1 MALFD
6 NTMQTGAQAQQ
17 LGFAPPT
24 TPANSF
30 TPPGVPVGYGQMQG
44 QPLLSRNPNYGVPT
58 GIASLLGGTNPM
70 GAPQAGAFLAPQQA
84 VPNQMEGINPITGQ
98 AFQTFDATE
107 TANIFTQGRVAQ
119 EQAAAAAQAEMLRQ
133 AQEQAAAEAAASEAA
148 AQAERDRIAA
158 EQAAVAQAEAD
169 RIAAEQAAAD
179 AAAAEAAAVEAANAK
194 LDPQTPEEI
203 VQGYKDN
210 PQSAPGAGGVLGE
223 EQVAKAL
230 ELDLFDRDSDFFVD
244 RSGLFGPAGTRY
256 DLPNMD
262 DTQTVLSDMRQTQ
275 TGSASPTQEEIS
287 AAIRSG
293 IDFGGEGMGSFMPDL
308 RPGSFDPESG
318 TFLPTGPAAAPAAAP
333 AADPAQAAAQ
343 AAPIAGGSE
352 MGFVPPT
359 QEQINAAIAQM
370 SQVSLAPGEPSLP
383 PLNVP
388 AQAVTGET
396 EIGLG
401 DRLRGMGGIFA
412 NAVAPGDV
420 GYEEL
425 AAAAAPTGGGIAG
438 GVMRGEEGNLNL
450 SSAFPIGNQRP
461 APTPRP
467 VSPPPPPTPFPQA
480 PAPQAPAPM
489 PVPPPGMMIPIPE
502 DTPELSVFNRF
513 QDFGE
518 RIPTGG
524 GRMQA
529 APTGIDALL
538 DVGRAAPTRIPTGLP
553 PVIERPPA
561 LPPRADVI
569 RPPLPPPPP
578 PPPAATPAE
587 ALQTPVPNVLP
598 PPPPM
603 ITPADLRAAAVPAPI
618 ATPDL
623 AALRRAAATPAQIAT
638 PDLAALRRAA
648 ATPTPIATPDLAAL
662 RRAAAT
668 PAQTLTPK
676 LPPKPKTQKV
686 TKPKKGKKKVA
697 QPSKKRRSKRR
708 GRR

>member
-70 GAPQAGAFLAPQQA
+70 GAPQAGALLTPQQA
-84 VPNQMEGINPITGQ
+84 VPNQMEGINPLTGQ
-98 AFQTFDATE
+98 PFQTFDATE
-107 TANIFTQGRVAQ
+107 TANAFTQGRVAQ

-133 AQEQAAAEAAASEAA
+133 AQEQAASEAAATEAA

-262 DTQTVLSDMRQTQ
+262 DTQTVLSDMRQAQ
-275 TGSASPTQEEIS
+275 TGSASPTQEEVM
-287 AAIRSG
+287 AGIRSG
-293 IDFGGEGMGSFMPDL
+293 VNVGSEGMGGFM
-308 RPGSFDPESG
+308 PGSFDPESG
-318 TFLPTGPAAAPAAAP
+318 TFLPTGPASAPVAAPAQTAP
-333 AADPAQAAAQ
+333 Q

-370 SQVSLAPGEPSLP
+370 GQASLAPGEPSLP
-383 PLNVP
+383 PLNMP
-388 AQAVTGET
+388 AQPAAGEP

-401 DRLRGMGGIFA
+401 DSLRGMGGIFA
-412 NAVAPGDV
+412 NAVAPGDA

-425 AAAAAPTGGGIAG
+425 AAAAAPTGGGLAS
-438 GVMRGEEGNLNL
+438 GVMRGETVPFSGKLGGL
-450 SSAFPIGNQRP
+450 LTPSS
-461 APTPRP
+461 
-467 VSPPPPPTPFPQA
+467 
-480 PAPQAPAPM
+480 
-489 PVPPPGMMIPIPE
+489 
-502 DTPELSVFNRF
+502 L
-513 QDFGE
+513 
-518 RIPTGG
+518 
-524 GRMQA
+524 
-529 APTGIDALL
+529 
-538 DVGRAAPTRIPTGLP
+538 
-553 PVIERPPA
+553 
-561 LPPRADVI
+561 
-569 RPPLPPPPP
+569 PLPP
-578 PPPAATPAE
+578 AAPIGSDFLPGVGMEGGIGGMLDPSVIANIRDQIGNSSE
-587 ALQTPVPNVLP
+587 PVE
-598 PPPPM
+598 
-603 ITPADLRAAAVPAPI
+603 AAVTAPSSIPPFMSYDPKAFERINDEMI
-618 ATPDL
+618 ARNSGT
-623 AALRRAAATPAQIAT
+623 
-638 PDLAALRRAA
+638 
-648 ATPTPIATPDLAAL
+648 
-662 RRAAAT
+662 
-668 PAQTLTPK
+668 
-676 LPPKPKTQKV
+676 PPKPRTQTV
-686 TKPKKGKKKVA
+686 TKPKKGRKKVA
-697 QPSKKRRSKRR
+697 EPDQKSSKKKRRRR
-708 GRR
+708 QRGPR

>member
-44 QPLLSRNPNYGVPT
+44 QPFLSRNPNYGVPT

-158 EQAAVAQAEAD
+158 EQAAAAQAEAD

-179 AAAAEAAAVEAANAK
+179 AAAAEAAAIEAANVK
-194 LDPQTPEEI
+194 LEPKTAMEV
-203 VQGYKDN
+203 VQSYKDN
-210 PQSAPGAGGVLGE
+210 PESAPGAGGMLGE
-223 EQVAKAL
+223 EQVARAL
-230 ELDLFDRDSDFFVD
+230 DLGLFDRDSDFFVD

-256 DLPNMD
+256 DLPNDMD
-262 DTQTVLSDMRQTQ
+262 DNQKVLRDMRQAQ
-275 TGSASPTQEEIS
+275 TGSVSPTQEEIS
-287 AAIRSG
+287 ASIRSG

-370 SQVSLAPGEPSLP
+370 GQVPLTPGEPALP

-425 AAAAAPTGGGIAG
+425 AAAAAPTGGSLAS
-438 GVMRGEEGNLNL
+438 VV
-450 SSAFPIGNQRP
+450 QRP

-467 VSPPPPPTPFPQA
+467 VPPPPPSA

-502 DTPELSVFNRF
+502 DTPELNVFDRF

-518 RIPTGG
+518 RIPSGG

-538 DVGRAAPTRIPTGLP
+538 DVGRAAPTRIPAASP

-569 RPPLPPPPP
+569 RPPLPPPP
-578 PPPAATPAE
+578 
-587 ALQTPVPNVLP
+587 P

-623 AALRRAAATPAQIAT
+623 AALRRAAATPA
-638 PDLAALRRAA
+638 
-648 ATPTPIATPDLAAL
+648 PIATPDLAAIK
-662 RRAAAT
+662 RAAAT
-668 PAQTLTPK
+668 PAPIAIPDLAALRRSTATPAQPLTPK

-697 QPSKKRRSKRR
+697 QPSRKRRNRR
-708 GRR
+708 GGGR

>member
-70 GAPQAGAFLAPQQA
+70 GAPQAGALLTPQQA
-84 VPNQMEGINPITGQ
+84 VPNQMEGINPLTGQ
-98 AFQTFDATE
+98 PFQTFDAGAT
-107 TANIFTQGRVAQ
+107 TDAITQSRQAEEQRQRDMLLAAQ
-119 EQAAAAAQAEMLRQ
+119 EQAAS
-133 AQEQAAAEAAASEAA
+133 EATATEAA

-179 AAAAEAAAVEAANAK
+179 AAAAETATAAAEAAAVEAANAK

-262 DTQTVLSDMRQTQ
+262 DTQTVLSDMRQAQ
-275 TGSASPTQEEIS
+275 TGSASPTQEEVM
-287 AAIRSG
+287 AGIRSG
-293 IDFGGEGMGSFMPDL
+293 VNVGSEGMGGFM
-308 RPGSFDPESG
+308 PGSFDPESG
-318 TFLPTGPAAAPAAAP
+318 TFLPTGPASAPVAAPAQTAP
-333 AADPAQAAAQ
+333 Q

-370 SQVSLAPGEPSLP
+370 GQASLAPGEPSLP
-383 PLNVP
+383 PLNMP
-388 AQAVTGET
+388 AQPAAGEP

-401 DRLRGMGGIFA
+401 DSLRGMGGIFA
-412 NAVAPGDV
+412 NAVAPGDA

-425 AAAAAPTGGGIAG
+425 AAAAAPTGGGLAS
-438 GVMRGEEGNLNL
+438 GVMRGETVPFSGKLGGL
-450 SSAFPIGNQRP
+450 LTPSS
-461 APTPRP
+461 
-467 VSPPPPPTPFPQA
+467 
-480 PAPQAPAPM
+480 
-489 PVPPPGMMIPIPE
+489 
-502 DTPELSVFNRF
+502 L
-513 QDFGE
+513 
-518 RIPTGG
+518 
-524 GRMQA
+524 
-529 APTGIDALL
+529 
-538 DVGRAAPTRIPTGLP
+538 
-553 PVIERPPA
+553 
-561 LPPRADVI
+561 
-569 RPPLPPPPP
+569 PLPP
-578 PPPAATPAE
+578 AAPIGSDFLPGVGMEGGIGGMLDPSVIANIRE
-587 ALQTPVPNVLP
+587 QIGNSSDPVE
-598 PPPPM
+598 
-603 ITPADLRAAAVPAPI
+603 AAVTAPSSIPPFMSYDPKAFERINDEMI
-618 ATPDL
+618 ARNSGT
-623 AALRRAAATPAQIAT
+623 
-638 PDLAALRRAA
+638 
-648 ATPTPIATPDLAAL
+648 
-662 RRAAAT
+662 
-668 PAQTLTPK
+668 
-676 LPPKPKTQKV
+676 PPKPRTQTV
-686 TKPKKGKKKVA
+686 TKPKKGRKKVA
-697 QPSKKRRSKRR
+697 EPDQKSSKKKRRRR
-708 GRR
+708 QRGPR

>member
-84 VPNQMEGINPITGQ
+84 VPSQMEGINPLTGQ

-158 EQAAVAQAEAD
+158 EQAAAAQAEAD

-179 AAAAEAAAVEAANAK
+179 AAAAEAAAIEAANTK
-194 LDPQTPEEI
+194 LEPKTAMEV
-203 VQGYKDN
+203 VQSYKDN
-210 PQSAPGAGGVLGE
+210 PESAPGAGGMLGE
-223 EQVAKAL
+223 EQVTRAL
-230 ELDLFDRDSDFFVD
+230 DLGLFDRDSDFFVD

-256 DLPNMD
+256 DLPNDMD
-262 DTQTVLSDMRQTQ
+262 DNQKVLRDMRQAQ
-275 TGSASPTQEEIS
+275 TGSVSPTQEEVS

-308 RPGSFDPESG
+308 RPGSFDLESG
-318 TFLPTGPAAAPAAAP
+318 TFLPAGPAAAPAAAP
-333 AADPAQAAAQ
+333 VADPAQTASQ

-388 AQAVTGET
+388 AQPAAVEP
-396 EIGLG
+396 EIRLG
-401 DRLRGMGGIFA
+401 DSLRGMGGIFA
-412 NAVAPGDV
+412 NAVAPSDV

-425 AAAAAPTGGGIAG
+425 AAAAVPTGGSLASGVKGIFAKAAQESENKAQELAAETG
-438 GVMRGEEGNLNL
+438 MALNDARVVVSQERQREL
-450 SSAFPIGNQRP
+450 AQQPAAQESIQRP
-461 APTPRP
+461 VPTSPPLIERSQVLPPRP
-467 VSPPPPPTPFPQA
+467 PIMRPPTPPPPQVTP
-480 PAPQAPAPM
+480 PA
-489 PVPPPGMMIPIPE
+489 
-502 DTPELSVFNRF
+502 
-513 QDFGE
+513 
-518 RIPTGG
+518 
-524 GRMQA
+524 
-529 APTGIDALL
+529 
-538 DVGRAAPTRIPTGLP
+538 P
-553 PVIERPPA
+553 PVISSGGLEGGIGNMIDPA
-561 LPPRADVI
+561 VIANIREQLANLPAVSPTA
-569 RPPLPPPPP
+569 PPPPMV
-578 PPPAATPAE
+578 TPAE
-587 ALQTPVPNVLP
+587 A
-598 PPPPM
+598 
-603 ITPADLRAAAVPAPI
+603 
-618 ATPDL
+618 
-623 AALRRAAATPAQIAT
+623 RAAATPKPFVA
-638 PDLAALRRAA
+638 PDLSALM
-648 ATPTPIATPDLAAL
+648 
-662 RRAAAT
+662 
-668 PAQTLTPK
+668 
-676 LPPKPKTQKV
+676 PKPRTQKV
-686 TKPKKGKKKVA
+686 TKPKKGRKKVA
-697 QPSKKRRSKRR
+697 EPDQKSSKKKRRRR
-708 GRR
+708 QRGPR

>member
-44 QPLLSRNPNYGVPT
+44 QPFLSRNPNYGVPT

-158 EQAAVAQAEAD
+158 EQAAAAQAEAD

-179 AAAAEAAAVEAANAK
+179 AAAAEAAAIEAANVK
-194 LDPQTPEEI
+194 LEPKTAMEV
-203 VQGYKDN
+203 VQSYKDN
-210 PQSAPGAGGVLGE
+210 PESAPGAGGMLGE
-223 EQVAKAL
+223 EQVARAL
-230 ELDLFDRDSDFFVD
+230 DLGLFDRDSDFFVD

-256 DLPNMD
+256 DLPNDMD
-262 DTQTVLSDMRQTQ
+262 DNQKVLRDMRQAQ
-275 TGSASPTQEEIS
+275 TGSVSPTQEEIS
-287 AAIRSG
+287 ASIRSG

-318 TFLPTGPAAAPAAAP
+318 TFLPTVPAAAPAAAP
-333 AADPAQAAAQ
+333 VADPAQAAAQ

-370 SQVSLAPGEPSLP
+370 GQV
-383 PLNVP
+383 PL
-388 AQAVTGET
+388 T
-396 EIGLG
+396 
-401 DRLRGMGGIFA
+401 
-412 NAVAPGDV
+412 PGDV

-425 AAAAAPTGGGIAG
+425 AAAAAPTGGSLAS
-438 GVMRGEEGNLNL
+438 VV
-450 SSAFPIGNQRP
+450 QRP

-467 VSPPPPPTPFPQA
+467 VPPPPPSA

-502 DTPELSVFNRF
+502 DTPELNVFDRF

-518 RIPTGG
+518 RIPSGG

-538 DVGRAAPTRIPTGLP
+538 DVGRAAPTRIPAASP

-569 RPPLPPPPP
+569 RPPLPPPP
-578 PPPAATPAE
+578 
-587 ALQTPVPNVLP
+587 P

-623 AALRRAAATPAQIAT
+623 AALRRAAATPAPIAT

-648 ATPTPIATPDLAAL
+648 ATPAPIATPDLAAL

-697 QPSKKRRSKRR
+697 QPSRKRRNRR
-708 GRR
+708 GGGR